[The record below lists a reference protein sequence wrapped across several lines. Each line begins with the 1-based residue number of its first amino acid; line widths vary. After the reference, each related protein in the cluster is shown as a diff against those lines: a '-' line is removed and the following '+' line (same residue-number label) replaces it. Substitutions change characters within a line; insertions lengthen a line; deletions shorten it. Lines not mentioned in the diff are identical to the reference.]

1 MIPDRFPATT
11 VDLIAHLIRM
21 RTDNGVGGCV
31 VKLNGHIDEAR
42 LRRTIRLALDA
53 EPIVGCRLVDS
64 WYRPYWQ
71 RRVDLDQL
79 DLCPVAEG
87 DERSPAFLKFL
98 TDSID
103 PEREPLMQVR
113 IFRGADDTICFKGA
127 HAVADGPSA
136 ARFFHYLITLYR
148 RLKDEPGYVPPP
160 NVGGLRDYKS
170 DVFKGRFGLRQI
182 PGLLREL
189 KKDGAIPAATWTFP
203 PYADPKAVHGYTLL
217 KLPPRRVRALSRYGF
232 ERQCTMTSVVLAGI
246 YLAALKVFGLTSE
259 DHATFTATA
268 DMRRFLAV
276 RRQEYAVS
284 NMSAPGRF
292 VMDPRRDRSFEVALL
307 SVRDQ
312 LKRILKDPTSVPP
325 AAALLV
331 CLASLPFTV
340 LRRVADKR
348 IRQASESPGRRWG
361 LANPG
366 EVDLALLHS
375 DDVPVRDAFL
385 FGPLVM
391 GPGVAMISSI
401 FRGSLTLTL
410 GQSGRTIEA
419 KVIRQLLE
427 QVDRELP
434 FSEEG
439 AGSISMLEADAP
451 PEPAGAVSAR
461 SARGT

>member
-1 MIPDRFPATT
+1 VIPDRFPATT
-11 VDLIAHLIRM
+11 VDLFAHLMRM

-31 VKLNGHIDEAR
+31 VTLDGHIDEAR

-71 RRVDLDQL
+71 RRADLDQL
-79 DLCPVAEG
+79 DLCPVAAG
-87 DERSPAFLKFL
+87 DARSPAFLKFL

-103 PEREPLMQVR
+103 PLREPLMQVR
-113 IFRGADDTICFKGA
+113 IFRSADDTICFKGA

-136 ARFFHYLITLYR
+136 ARFFHYLMTLYR
-148 RLKDEPGYVPPP
+148 RLKNEPDYVPPT
-160 NVGGLRDYKS
+160 NVGGLRDYKA
-170 DVFKGRFGLRQI
+170 DVFKGKFGLRQI
-182 PGLLREL
+182 PRLLKEL
-189 KKDGAIPAATWTFP
+189 KREGAVPAATWLFP
-203 PYADPKAVHGYTLL
+203 EYTDSRPVHGYTLL
-217 KLPPRRVRALSRYGF
+217 KLPPSRVRAMSRYGF
-232 ERQCTMTSVVLAGI
+232 ERQSTMTSVVLAGI
-246 YLAALKVFGLTSE
+246 YLAALKVFRLASE
-259 DHATFTATA
+259 DCATFTATA

-292 VMDPRRDRSFEVALL
+292 TMDPRRDRSFEVALL

-312 LKRILKDPTSVPP
+312 LKKILKDPTSVPP
-325 AAALLV
+325 AAALIM
-331 CLASLPFTV
+331 CLASLPFAV
-340 LRRVADKR
+340 LRRVADRR
-348 IRQASESPGRRWG
+348 IRQASESPERRWG

-385 FGPLVM
+385 FGPLVI

-434 FSEEG
+434 FYEQG
-439 AGSISMLEADAP
+439 AGTISTLSAEAP
-451 PEPAGAVSAR
+451 PETAGAVSAR
-461 SARGT
+461 SGRAT